1 MGTEMKRRQM
11 ISVVALMLMTSLLQA
26 RQTQRPNIIFLFTD
40 DQNTYSLG
48 CYGNEDVV
56 TPNIDSLARDGVT
69 FDRHYTVTAICMAS
83 RATVMTGMYEYRH
96 GCNFGH
102 GPLHQQHWEQS
113 YPMLLRK
120 QGYLTAIAG
129 KIGFEVLPDGE
140 EKPILPEGD
149 FDWWGAGPGQTSYR
163 TRQNKSMAKYADE
176 FPHSSR
182 SYGAFG
188 RDFIHHAAKEK
199 KPFCLSISFKAPH
212 KPDQVDP
219 MFDQVY
225 ANKTFKKPANYGRE
239 FSLQFSRQSKTGRQ
253 YERFESWGYK
263 DDYDN
268 QMRLYNQLVHAV
280 DSAVGMIRAAVDEA
294 GVADNTVIIFTS
306 DNGFFCGAHGYG
318 SKVLPYEEGSRVP
331 LIIFDPRHENSGQ
344 QLRVESITG
353 SIDFA
358 PTILGLAGV
367 KSPRGM
373 DGRNLMPLYDD
384 PGKKIHQYLELIN
397 VWGPRSCQS
406 FGVVGQDYKYI
417 YWPYET
423 GDYEATQELFKI
435 SEDPLELQN
444 LVLSGAVTK
453 ELKQIQNVYDA
464 RVRKWRAQ
472 SVPYND
478 YQPYGQIFDR
488 SIPWA
493 PSFAPGEPVWK

>member
-1 MGTEMKRRQM
+1 MKLTRLFFLLT
-11 ISVVALMLMTSLLQA
+11 ILLVASVTHAKE
-26 RQTQRPNIIFLFTD
+26 TQRPNIIFLFTD

-83 RATVMTGMYEYRH
+83 RATVMTGLYEYRH

-102 GPLHQQHWEQS
+102 GPLHQDLWEQS
-113 YPMLLRK
+113 YPMILREH
-120 QGYLTAIAG
+120 GYLTAIAG
-129 KIGFEVLPDGE
+129 KIGFEVLPNGA
-140 EKPILPEGD
+140 EKPILPRED

-163 TRQNKSMAKYADE
+163 TKQNKSMARYAE
-176 FPHSSR
+176 QYPHSSR

-188 RDFIHHAAKEK
+188 RDFIHHAAGEN

-219 MFDQVY
+219 MFNDVY
-225 ANKTFKKPANYGRE
+225 AGKSFRKPANYGRE
-239 FSLQFSRQSKTGRQ
+239 FSDHFSRQSKTGRQ

-280 DSAVGMIRAAVDEA
+280 DSAVGMIREAVIDA
-294 GVADNTVIIFTS
+294 GVADNTVFIFTS

-331 LIIFDPRHENSGQ
+331 LIIFDPRHENSGK
-344 QLRVESITG
+344 QLRVDSITG

-358 PTILGLAGV
+358 PTILTLAGLRA
-367 KSPRGM
+367 PRGI
-373 DGRNLMPLYDD
+373 DGRDLMPLYNDSQSS
-384 PGKKIHQYLELIN
+384 IHEYLELIN

-406 FGVVGQDYKYI
+406 YGVVGQDYKYI
-417 YWPYET
+417 YWPYES
-423 GDYEATQELFKI
+423 GDFEATEELFHINK
-435 SEDPLELQN
+435 DPLELSN
-444 LVLSGAVTK
+444 LVLSQQLPK
-453 ELKQIQNVYDA
+453 DLKRLQKAYDA
-464 RVRKWRAQ
+464 RVKKWRVQA
-472 SVPYND
+472 VNYND
-478 YQPYGQIFDR
+478 YTPYGEIFDR

-493 PSFAPGEPVWK
+493 PNFAPGEPAWK

>member
-1 MGTEMKRRQM
+1 MMKLTRL
-11 ISVVALMLMTSLLQA
+11 IFFLAILFVASVTNAKEA
-26 RQTQRPNIIFLFTD
+26 KRPNIIFLFTD

-48 CYGNEDVV
+48 CYGNNDVV
-56 TPNIDSLARDGVT
+56 TPNIDSLARDGIT

-83 RATVMTGMYEYRH
+83 RATVMTGLYEYRH

-102 GPLHQQHWEQS
+102 GPLHQNLWEQS
-113 YPMLLRK
+113 YPVIMREH
-120 QGYLTAIAG
+120 GYLTAIAG
-129 KIGFEVLPDGE
+129 KIGFEVLPNGA
-140 EKPILPEGD
+140 EKAILPQED

-163 TRQNKSMAKYADE
+163 TKQNKSMARYAE
-176 FPHSSR
+176 QYPHSSR

-188 RDFIHHAAKEK
+188 RDFIHHAAGEE

-219 MFDQVY
+219 MFDHVY
-225 ANKTFKKPANYGRE
+225 AGKSFRKPANYGRE
-239 FSLQFSRQSKTGRQ
+239 FSNQFSRQSKTGRQ

-280 DSAVGMIRAAVDEA
+280 DSAVGMIRQAVVDA
-294 GVADNTVIIFTS
+294 GVADNTVVIFTS

-331 LIIFDPRHENSGQ
+331 LIIFDPRHENSGK
-344 QLRVESITG
+344 QLRVDSITG

-358 PTILGLAGV
+358 PTILKLAGLNA
-367 KSPRGM
+367 PRGI
-373 DGRNLMPLYDD
+373 DGRDLMPLYDD
-384 PGKKIHQYLELIN
+384 PQSSIHQYLELIN

-406 FGVVGQDYKYI
+406 YGIVGQDYKYI

-423 GDYEATQELFKI
+423 GDFEATEELFQI
-435 SEDPLELQN
+435 SKDPLELNN
-444 LVLSGAVTK
+444 LVLSQQFPRD
-453 ELKQIQNVYDA
+453 LKRLQKAYDA
-464 RVRKWRAQ
+464 RVKNWRVQA
-472 SVPYND
+472 VHYND
-478 YQPYGQIFDR
+478 YTSYGEIFDR

-493 PSFAPGEPVWK
+493 PNFAPGEPSLK

>member
-1 MGTEMKRRQM
+1 MKLTRLLFLLT
-11 ISVVALMLMTSLLQA
+11 ILLVASVAHAKETK
-26 RQTQRPNIIFLFTD
+26 RPNIIFLFTD

-83 RATVMTGMYEYRH
+83 RATVMTGLYEYRH

-102 GPLHQQHWEQS
+102 GPLHQDLWKQS
-113 YPMLLRK
+113 YPMLLREH
-120 QGYLTAIAG
+120 GYLTAIAG
-129 KIGFEVLPDGE
+129 KIGFEVLPNGAS
-140 EKPILPEGD
+140 KPILPQED

-163 TRQNKSMAKYADE
+163 TKQNKSMARYAE
-176 FPHSSR
+176 QYPHSSR

-188 RDFIHHAAKEK
+188 RDFIHHAAGEN

-219 MFDQVY
+219 MFDDVY
-225 ANKTFKKPANYGRE
+225 AGKSFKKPENYGRE
-239 FSLQFSRQSKTGRQ
+239 FSDQFSRQSKTGRQ

-280 DSAVGMIRAAVDEA
+280 DSAVGMIREAVIDA
-294 GVADNTVIIFTS
+294 GVADNTVIVFTS

-331 LIIFDPRHENSGQ
+331 LIIFDPRHDNSGK
-344 QLRVESITG
+344 QLRVDSITG

-358 PTILGLAGV
+358 PTILKLAGLRA
-367 KSPRGM
+367 PRGI
-373 DGRNLMPLYDD
+373 DGRDLMPLYDD
-384 PGKKIHQYLELIN
+384 PQSSIHEYLELIN

-406 FGVVGQDYKYI
+406 YGVVGQDYKYI
-417 YWPYET
+417 YWPYES
-423 GDYEATQELFKI
+423 GDFEATEELFHI
-435 SEDPLELQN
+435 SKDPLELNN
-444 LVLSGAVTK
+444 LVLSQQLPK
-453 ELKQIQNVYDA
+453 DLKRLQKVYDA
-464 RVRKWRAQ
+464 RVKNWRAQ
-472 SVPYND
+472 AVDYND
-478 YQPYGQIFDR
+478 YTPYGKIFDR

-493 PSFAPGEPVWK
+493 PNVAPGEPAWK

>member
-1 MGTEMKRRQM
+1 MNLKR
-11 ISVVALMLMTSLLQA
+11 VVFTLIWFFFVCLAQA
-26 RQTQRPNIIFLFTD
+26 KETKQPNIIFLFTD

-48 CYGNEDVV
+48 CYGNDDVV

-83 RATVMTGMYEYRH
+83 RATVMTGLYEYRH

-102 GPLHQQHWEQS
+102 GPLHEELWKQS
-113 YPMLLRK
+113 YPMILREH
-120 QGYLTAIAG
+120 GYLTAIAG
-129 KIGFEVLPDGE
+129 KIGFEVLPEGE
-140 EKPILPEGD
+140 QNAILPEDD

-163 TRQNKSMAKYADE
+163 TKQNISMAKYAEE

-188 RDFIHHAAKEK
+188 RDFIHHATKAD

-219 MFDQVY
+219 RFNHVY
-225 ANKTFKKPANYGRE
+225 DGKVFRKPANYGRQ
-239 FSLQFSRQSKTGRQ
+239 FSDQFSRQSKTGRQ

-280 DSAVGMIRAAVDEA
+280 DSAVGMIRQAVKDA
-294 GVADNTVIIFTS
+294 GVANNTVFIFTS

-331 LIIFDPRHENSGQ
+331 LIIFDPRHKNSGK
-344 QLRVESITG
+344 QLRVDSITG

-358 PTILGLAGV
+358 PTILRLAGLNA
-367 KSPRGM
+367 PHGI
-373 DGRNLMPLYDD
+373 DGCDLMPLYDD
-384 PGKKIHQYLELIN
+384 TQSSIHEYLELIN

-406 FGVVGQDYKYI
+406 YGVVGQDYKYI
-417 YWPYET
+417 YWPYES
-423 GDYEATQELFKI
+423 GDFEATEELFKI
-435 SEDPLELQN
+435 SADPLELKN
-444 LVLSGAVTK
+444 LVLSK
-453 ELKQIQNVYDA
+453 EAPKDLKRLQKVYDS
-464 RVRKWRAQ
+464 RVRKWGAQ
-472 SVPYND
+472 AVNYND
-478 YQPYGQIFDR
+478 YAPYKKVFDR
-488 SIPWA
+488 TVPWT
-493 PSFAPGEPVWK
+493 PNFAPGEPAWK